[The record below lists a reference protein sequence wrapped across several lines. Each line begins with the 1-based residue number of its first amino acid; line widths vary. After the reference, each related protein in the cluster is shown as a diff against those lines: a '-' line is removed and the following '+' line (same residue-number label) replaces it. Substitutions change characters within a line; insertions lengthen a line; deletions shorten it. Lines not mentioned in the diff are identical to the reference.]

1 MATDINIH
9 LDFSTSGV
17 DRPLQFKD
25 LVHHERDSST
35 KGKEALAR
43 EIFAE
48 LRKAVNLADYS
59 KSLPE
64 TDDLMESGTS
74 GPRTDAM
81 AFIDMM
87 NVPALWLEIHN
98 TFLDLRYLL
107 GQAKAYK
114 DLEPAGTTPI
124 SDSLCAYLH
133 FEKMHNLNLAMFQIV
148 KIQDLVVRLLHEGF
162 SGRLIDVDY
171 DEEGWERDL
180 RLRDAKLGLKKLLD
194 SGKVSQS
201 EHDEIMDAL
210 NIPAKSSRRSTVVQY
225 RNRLA
230 HGILASVDYPE
241 IFTHVQD
248 RAGEVM
254 RDASGKEKGRRYSIT
269 SGRSKPEFTF
279 PELYAALVDYMSHIA
294 EMLNALRRI
303 ARLS

>member
-9 LDFSTSGV
+9 VDFSTSDV
-17 DRPLQFKD
+17 DRPLKFED
-25 LVHHERDSST
+25 SVHHERDTST
-35 KGKEALAR
+35 EGKEALAR

-48 LRKAVNLADYS
+48 LRKAGSLADYV

-64 TDDLMESGTS
+64 TDDLMESRTS
-74 GPRTDAM
+74 GTRTDAM
-81 AFIDMM
+81 AFLDTM
-87 NVPALWLEIHN
+87 NVPALWMEIHN

-114 DLEPAGTTPI
+114 DLEPADTTPI

-148 KIQDLVVRLLHEGF
+148 RIQDLVVRLLHEGF

-171 DEEGWERDL
+171 DEEGWEKDL
-180 RLRDAKLGLKKLLD
+180 RLVDAKEGLRKLLD
-194 SGKVSQS
+194 SGELSQT
-201 EHDEIMDAL
+201 EHDEIVDAL
-210 NIPAKSSRRSTVVQY
+210 NVPAKSSKRSTVVKY

-254 RDASGKEKGRRYSIT
+254 RDAIGKEKRRRYSIT
-269 SGRSKPEFTF
+269 VSRSKPEFTF
-279 PELYAALVDYMSHIA
+279 PELYEALVDYMSHIA
-294 EMLNALRRI
+294 EMLNRLRSVD
-303 ARLS
+303 RLS

>member
-1 MATDINIH
+1 MATDISIH
-9 LDFSTSGV
+9 LDFSTSDV
-17 DRPLQFKD
+17 DKPLKFED
-25 LVHHERDSST
+25 SVHHERDSSI

-48 LRKAVNLADYS
+48 LRKAVNLADYN

-64 TDDLMESGTS
+64 TDDLMVAGTS
-74 GPRTDAM
+74 GPRTGAM
-81 AFIDMM
+81 AFLDMM

-98 TFLDLRYLL
+98 TFLGLRYLL
-107 GQAKAYK
+107 GQARAYK

-133 FEKMHNLNLAMFQIV
+133 FEKMRNLNLAMFQIV
-148 KIQDLVVRLLHEGF
+148 KIQDLVVRLLHEAF

-180 RLRDAKLGLKKLLD
+180 RLMDAKKGLKKLLD
-194 SGKVSQS
+194 SGELRQT

-210 NIPAKSSRRSTVVQY
+210 NVPAKSSKRSTVVKY

-269 SGRSKPEFTF
+269 VGRSKPEFTS

>member
-1 MATDINIH
+1 MATDINIL
-9 LDFSTSGV
+9 LDFSTSDV
-17 DRPLQFKD
+17 DRPLKFED
-25 LVHHERDSST
+25 SVHHEGDSSA

-48 LRKAVNLADYS
+48 LRKAVNLADYN

-64 TDDLMESGTS
+64 TDDLMAAASRGS
-74 GPRTDAM
+74 RTDAM
-81 AFIDMM
+81 TFLDIM

-98 TFLDLRYLL
+98 TFLGLRYLL
-107 GQAKAYK
+107 GQARAYK
-114 DLEPAGTTPI
+114 ELEPAGTTPI

-180 RLRDAKLGLKKLLD
+180 RLVDAKKGLKKLLD
-194 SGKVSQS
+194 SGELSQT

-210 NIPAKSSRRSTVVQY
+210 NVPAKSSKRGTVVKY

-241 IFTHVQD
+241 MFTHVQD
-248 RAGEVM
+248 RLE
-254 RDASGKEKGRRYSIT
+254 R
-269 SGRSKPEFTF
+269 
-279 PELYAALVDYMSHIA
+279 
-294 EMLNALRRI
+294 
-303 ARLS
+303 

>member
-9 LDFSTSGV
+9 LDFSTSDGSLKFE
-17 DRPLQFKD
+17 DS
-25 LVHHERDSST
+25 VHDEHDSSAE
-35 KGKEALAR
+35 GKQALAR

-48 LRKAVNLADYS
+48 LRKAVNLADYG

-64 TDDLMESGTS
+64 TADLMVAGTGGTRS
-74 GPRTDAM
+74 DAM
-81 AFIDMM
+81 AFLDMM
-87 NVPALWLEIHN
+87 NVPALWQEIHN

-107 GQAKAYK
+107 AQARAYK

-124 SDSLCAYLH
+124 SDSLCAHLH

-148 KIQDLVVRLLHEGF
+148 RIQDLVVRLLHEGF

-171 DEEGWERDL
+171 DEEGWEKDL
-180 RLRDAKLGLKKLLD
+180 RLVDAKKGLKNLLD
-194 SGKVSQS
+194 SRELSQI

-210 NIPAKSSRRSTVVQY
+210 NTPAKSTGLGTVVKY

-230 HGILASVDYPE
+230 HRILASVDYPE
-241 IFTHVQD
+241 IFTHVHD

-254 RDASGKEKGRRYSIT
+254 RDASGIEKGRRYSI
-269 SGRSKPEFTF
+269 SVGRSKPEFTF

-294 EMLNALRRI
+294 TMLNALRRT

>member
-9 LDFSTSGV
+9 LDFSSSDGSLKFE
-17 DRPLQFKD
+17 DS
-25 LVHHERDSST
+25 VHHERDSST

-64 TDDLMESGTS
+64 TDDLMVAGRR

-81 AFIDMM
+81 AFLDMM

-98 TFLDLRYLL
+98 TFLGLRYLL
-107 GQAKAYK
+107 GQARAYK

-171 DEEGWERDL
+171 DEEGWEKDL
-180 RLRDAKLGLKKLLD
+180 RLIDAKKGLKNLLN
-194 SGKVSQS
+194 SGELSQS

-210 NIPAKSSRRSTVVQY
+210 NIPAKSSRRSTVVKY

-241 IFTHVQD
+241 IFTHVHD
-248 RAGEVM
+248 RAGEAM
-254 RDASGKEKGRRYSIT
+254 RDASGIEKGRRYSI
-269 SGRSKPEFTF
+269 SVGRSKPEFTF

-294 EMLNALRRI
+294 ELLNALRRT

>member
-9 LDFSTSGV
+9 LDFSSSDGSLKFE
-17 DRPLQFKD
+17 DS
-25 LVHHERDSST
+25 VHHERDSST
-35 KGKEALAR
+35 KGEEALAR

-48 LRKAVNLADYS
+48 LHKAVNLADYS

-64 TDDLMESGTS
+64 TDDLMVGGASS
-74 GPRTDAM
+74 PRTDAM
-81 AFIDMM
+81 AFLDMM

-98 TFLDLRYLL
+98 TFLGLRYLL
-107 GQAKAYK
+107 GQARAYK

-124 SDSLCAYLH
+124 SDSLCAYSH
-133 FEKMHNLNLAMFQIV
+133 FEKMHNLDLAMFQIV
-148 KIQDLVVRLLHEGF
+148 RIQDLVVRLLHEGF

-171 DEEGWERDL
+171 DEEGWEKDL
-180 RLRDAKLGLKKLLD
+180 RLIDAKKGLKKLVNSDEL
-194 SGKVSQS
+194 SQS

-210 NIPAKSSRRSTVVQY
+210 NIPAKSSKRSTVVKY

-241 IFTHVQD
+241 IFTHVHD

-254 RDASGKEKGRRYSIT
+254 RDDSGIEKGRRYSI
-269 SGRSKPEFTF
+269 SVGRSKPEFTF

-294 EMLNALRRI
+294 EMLNALRRT